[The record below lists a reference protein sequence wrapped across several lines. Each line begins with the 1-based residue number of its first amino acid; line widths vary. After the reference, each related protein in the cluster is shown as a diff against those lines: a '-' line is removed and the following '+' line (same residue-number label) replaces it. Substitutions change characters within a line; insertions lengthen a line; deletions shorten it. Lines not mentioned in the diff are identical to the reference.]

1 MSHLGMLLDL
11 EDGSRLTDVALH
23 PVEEDHPDLAPT
35 GEGGAQGTVYLHV
48 LTPPTTHD
56 PASLAN
62 AVAAFLP
69 ARLATISGYRP
80 DGRAWI
86 ATAQLSP
93 YAIEELNAGPA
104 ADAGLRRAL
113 GLTGT
118 RAGRFKGVAL
128 PARMLAAAYDGVGD
142 VEEWSVSE
150 LFVGL
155 LVELTNAD
163 LADIVGHVNAG
174 SLQDEDRSQLL
185 GELLGEWSAWEAR
198 GDS

>member
-23 PVEEDHPDLAPT
+23 PVEEDHPGLAPT
-35 GEGGAQGTVYLHV
+35 GEGGAAGAVYLHV

-93 YAIEELNAGPA
+93 HAIEELNAGPA

-118 RAGRFKGVAL
+118 SVGRFKGLAL
-128 PARMLAAAYDGVGD
+128 PAPMLAAAYDGVGG
-142 VEEWSVSE
+142 VEDWSVAE

-155 LVELTNAD
+155 LVELTND
-163 LADIVGHVNAG
+163 SLVDIVAHVNAG
-174 SLQDEDRSQLL
+174 LSREEDRHGLL
-185 GELLGEWSAWEAR
+185 EELLGEWSAWEFR
-198 GDS
+198 GDF